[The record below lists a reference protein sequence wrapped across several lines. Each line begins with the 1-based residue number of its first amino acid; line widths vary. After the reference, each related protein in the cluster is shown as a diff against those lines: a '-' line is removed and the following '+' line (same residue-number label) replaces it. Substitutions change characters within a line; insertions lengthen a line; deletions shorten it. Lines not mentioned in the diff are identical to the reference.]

1 MKSYYLGTAALCIA
15 ALGQQ
20 PAFAQEAINRASP
33 ATSQGEEAATTPATP
48 PQTESGNIADIIVT
62 ANRRS
67 ETVQKSSL
75 AIEVIGAEALRGVSQ
90 ASDLSAITPGVQIAN
105 AGNITQAY
113 IRGVGSFVA
122 TGRQE
127 NAVAF
132 SIDGVYLQTGTMIS
146 PAMFDLERVEV
157 LKGPQGTL
165 YGRNATA
172 GAINLISASPKF
184 DAIDGYVGAEVGNY
198 DLRRFNGAINLPISD
213 TLAVRAAFQKSDR
226 DGYFTDG
233 TGDEDSLVGRLK
245 LLWQP
250 SSAIRVGL
258 TLEAGDMG
266 GHGASTARLP
276 AIDGDPWVGATD
288 PRRLPFITP
297 PLPIIA
303 PSYDNKLYSA
313 TLQVDID
320 LPFATLTAIPA
331 YRHEHYFQLTYGPGY
346 RFAEDTKTV
355 QKSLEVRLGNQ
366 TPKLKWVLGAYMLDV
381 AQVLDYEVA
390 NAVLLQD
397 NKIFIPGQAMKTYAF
412 FGELTY
418 SVTDRLRAIA
428 GLRYSN
434 EKNRGDGTNNAVAYR
449 GNGPAYQPGIE
460 AGDFPFSSSVKAS
473 AVTYRT
479 GLEFDVSPSSM
490 LFATISRGFKGGGWF
505 PDRAGALDTFK
516 PEKLDAFELGS
527 RNRFLDNRLQLNL
540 EGFYWKYHDQQ
551 QAYVGVTSI
560 GIPALITTNAGSST
574 IYGGNVDLVWRLTDR
589 DTLRGSVEY
598 LHARYDSFVRNTPA
612 PALAGSLCS
621 TRPAAT
627 GFTIDCS
634 GVRLQRAPKFTGS
647 AGYEHVFEI
656 KGGAKIV
663 AGADMTFGTG
673 RYLTLDFN
681 PLSFDKGY
689 ALFNADV
696 TFFAPKDRWSITAYI
711 QNIGRTAFA
720 TGGNVNVG
728 SMNATI
734 NAPRTYG
741 VRARYNF

>member
-1 MKSYYLGTAALCIA
+1 MKFYYSGTVVLCVA
-15 ALGQQ
+15 ALGTQ
-20 PAFAQEAINRASP
+20 PAFAQGSPDQPSQAITLGSP
-33 ATSQGEEAATTPATP
+33 DDIPEAAK
-48 PQTESGNIADIIVT
+48 PQQESGNIADIVVT

-67 ETVQKSSL
+67 ETVQRSSL

-184 DAIDGYVGAEVGNY
+184 DEIGGYVGAEGGNY
-198 DLRRFNGAINLPISD
+198 DLRRFNGALNIPIND

-233 TGDEDSLVGRLK
+233 TNDEDSLVGRLK

-250 SSAIRVGL
+250 SPAVRIGL

-266 GHGASTARLP
+266 GRGASTARLP
-276 AIDGDPWVGATD
+276 VIDGNPWIGALD

-297 PLPIIA
+297 PLPLIQ
-303 PSYDNKLYSA
+303 PSYDNTLYSA

-331 YRHEHYFQLTYGPGY
+331 YRHEHYDQLTYGPGY
-346 RFAEDTKTV
+346 RFTEDTKTV

-366 TPKLKWVLGAYMLDV
+366 TPELKWVIGGYVLDV
-381 AQVLDYEVA
+381 DQALDYEVA
-390 NAVLLQD
+390 NAALLQA
-397 NKIFIPGQAMKTYAF
+397 NKIFIPGQATKTYAF

-418 SVTDRLRAIA
+418 SLSDRLRAIA

-434 EKNRGDGTNNAVAYR
+434 EKNRGDGTNNAAAYR
-449 GNGPAYQPGIE
+449 GNSPAYLPGVE
-460 AGDFPFSSSVKAS
+460 SGDFPFSASVKAS
-473 AVTYRT
+473 ALTYRT
-479 GLEFDVSPSSM
+479 GLEFDVTQSSM
-490 LFATISRGFKGGGWF
+490 LFATVSRGFKGGGWF

-551 QAYVGVTSI
+551 QAYVGVTSL

-574 IYGGNVDLVWRLTDR
+574 IYGANVDLVWRLSDH
-589 DTLRGSVEY
+589 DTFRGSVEY
-598 LHARYDSFVRNTPA
+598 LHARYDTFLRNTPA

-621 TRPAAT
+621 TRPASS

-634 GVRLQRAPKFTGS
+634 GVRLQRAPRFTGS
-647 AGYEHVFEI
+647 AGYEHIFEI
-656 KGGAKIV
+656 NGGAKIV

-681 PLSFDKGY
+681 PQSFDKGY
-689 ALFNADV
+689 ALFNADLAY
-696 TFFAPKDRWSITAYI
+696 FAPQDRWSITTYI
-711 QNIGRTAFA
+711 QNIGKTAFA
-720 TGGNVNVG
+720 TGGGINVG
-728 SMNATI
+728 NLNATI